1 MSRLGA
7 NTLVVV
13 SHGWSRLLLLIL
25 LLVASVVVALLLLVL
40 EGAAWGGVGGAGA
53 DRASDLAFDFLLSG
67 RVLRLAPDVV
77 RCLANVTL
85 QRGWLPFNHKY
96 NLNNISNYLKK
107 LPHPT
112 Y

>member
-1 MSRLGA
+1 MRL
-7 NTLVVV
+7 TYLVWELTDSIVICAASAVV
-13 SHGWSRLLLLIL
+13 I
-25 LLVASVVVALLLLVL
+25 VFLLLVL